1 MALWRPKPG
10 WPRPLLR
17 NGSAATTPGSRQDGR
32 ATNPGAATA
41 DVVQEQLRYDPTM
54 ATGSARSLSGGLVVG
69 DEGRHCVESGLL
81 EGWEESWHFDFISTD
96 GDIGAS
102 LRLGRQL
109 SQGLAPVWGCLVR
122 KGHPLVHLVDHEVP
136 LVRETDSIGVRGEG
150 LWADAVCETPFDHC
164 SVGLEAFAIELD
176 DSQEALG
183 QAWGDRIGLGFDLE
197 WETTWPV
204 ASFELPNL
212 KGYQMMCR
220 VHGEVLIGSDTLAI
234 DGWGQRQHI
243 WGLPPWRAGA
253 WCWGGGTLDDGT
265 TWQLNPDGT
274 ACFGGQPTSC
284 PDLSTLSQSLQL
296 GDVELHFVSK
306 HRAPVLLPA
315 FKNMAPEQVERH
327 LLDVT
332 TSHGAH
338 GTAWL
343 EWSSPSLEL
352 RKISSV
358 EG

>member
-1 MALWRPKPG
+1 
-10 WPRPLLR
+10 
-17 NGSAATTPGSRQDGR
+17 
-32 ATNPGAATA
+32 
-41 DVVQEQLRYDPTM
+41 M
-54 ATGSARSLSGGLVVG
+54 ATGSARSLPDGLVAS
-69 DEGRHCVESGLL
+69 DEGRHRLKDDSLDGL
-81 EGWEESWHFDFISTD
+81 EGDWEESWHFDFISTD
-96 GDIGAS
+96 GDVGAS
-102 LRLGRQL
+102 LRLGRQP

-150 LWADAVCETPFDHC
+150 LWADAVCETPFDHW

-176 DSQEALG
+176 DPKEALG
-183 QAWGDRIGLGFDLE
+183 QARGDRTGMGFDLE

-220 VHGEVLIGSDTLAI
+220 VHGEVLIGSETLAI

-243 WGLPPWRAGA
+243 WGFPPWRAGA

-274 ACFGGQPTSC
+274 ACFAGQPTWC
-284 PDLSTLSQSLQL
+284 PDLSTLPQSFQL
-296 GDVELHFVSK
+296 GDVELHFAPK

-315 FKNMAPEQVERH
+315 LQNMSPQQVERH
-327 LLDVT
+327 LLDIT

-352 RKISSV
+352 RK
-358 EG
+358 